1 MTSSLV
7 IKYIPSL
14 DEPPLLRR
22 YDKDQFVLNT
32 LGAEIST
39 KLPHVWNRV
48 GPVWKN
54 AMLVMT
60 SRDSEE
66 SAEDESDSTDGEDQ
80 SYKPVYRVRNL
91 VKWLVVWLENDNV
104 AEALDATADPQ
115 DILEQPRRVKPT
127 NAQQQEP
134 STISGVGFS
143 DLPPELV
150 VYIAQLALEDDPH
163 IATTLSHLNSA
174 FRICTL
180 STPSL
185 WTVID
190 IKFPEKQIAAHLER
204 SGSAFLRVRA
214 SLILLTKLKFL
225 GMGKLDNFV
234 KMIRPH
240 SARIS
245 SLEMLY
251 TSYMWARYA
260 LTTSLPQMGALPN
273 LDQFEYGVL
282 LHQPFGYYRLADLPA
297 TCRPRRIR
305 LEGLRINTFRDL
317 FSEKVVSLKV
327 TECWEGGLG
336 DWQEALQ
343 SMKSLQILEI
353 LDFKMEDPGLGKV
366 ARFGTKISPISL
378 PYLQT
383 LSLTRVP
390 RAVLISLL
398 QALQTPNLIS
408 ATIAFLEPDGLRDYN
423 LGAPKLK
430 PQPTH
435 GLSDTVLLPFVAAN
449 SQLQELDLHNCCMTP
464 DMWTAVFAPLH
475 NLSKLRIASSDVTTK
490 ALKSLVA
497 SSGALPALPS
507 LTHLTLDNESLD
519 EDSSLSFY
527 TIDEV
532 ITTRWALCQQQAEGR
547 AGLVQFQALK
557 SVILRGWNESHLPT
571 TTELARLSGLVEH
584 LHLEV
589 FRETSDDGE
598 ATDGEWETLSEGS
611 WASGDQAVVDRG
623 NRLLRH
629 QLRMW
634 LEGTIGDGDGMNS
647 FDDWEWDDDKKS
659 PSPEIRA
666 SNHLRENLRD
676 FYKGFPR
683 HRSSPFNLDP
693 SRNHDPPLDF
703 YTARIHD
710 LLSPKAVLLTM
721 ILMFITTIL

>member
-32 LGAEIST
+32 LGAEISK
-39 KLPHVWNRV
+39 KLPHVWNMV

-66 SAEDESDSTDGEDQ
+66 SAEDESDSTEEEDQ

-91 VKWLVVWLENDNV
+91 VKWLAVWLENDNV
-104 AEALDATADPQ
+104 AEAWVRDPLLYHIHYWLDATADPQ

-134 STISGVGFS
+134 PTISGVGFS

-190 IKFPEKQIAAHLER
+190 IKFPKKQIAAHLER

-234 KMIRPH
+234 EMIRPH

-251 TSYMWARYA
+251 TSYTWAVYA
-260 LTTSLPQMGALPN
+260 LTTSLPQIGALPN
-273 LDQFEYGVL
+273 LDQFEYGL
-282 LHQPFGYYRLADLPA
+282 LHQPFVYYGRADLPA
-297 TCRPRRIR
+297 TCRPKTIR
-305 LEGLRINTFRDL
+305 LEGPIINTFHYL

-327 TECWEGGLG
+327 TECWERGLG

-343 SMKSLQILEI
+343 SMKSLQRLEI
-353 LDFKMEDPGLGKV
+353 LDFKMQDPGLGNV
-366 ARFGTKISPISL
+366 ARFGPRISPISL
-378 PYLQT
+378 PYLQI

-390 RAVLISLL
+390 RAVLINLL

-408 ATIAFLEPDGLRDYN
+408 VTIAFLEPDGLRDYN
-423 LGAPKLK
+423 HGAPNLK

-449 SQLQELDLHNCCMTP
+449 PQLQELDLHNCCMTP
-464 DMWTAVFAPLH
+464 DMWTAVFAPLQ
-475 NLSKLRIASSDVTTK
+475 NLSKLRIASSDVNTK

-497 SSGALPALPS
+497 SSGAPPALPS

-532 ITTRWALCQQQAEGR
+532 ITTRWALCQQQPEGR
-547 AGLVQFQALK
+547 AGPLQIQALK
-557 SVILRGWNESHLPT
+557 SVILRGWNESHIPT
-571 TTELARLSGLVEH
+571 TTELARLNGLVEH

-589 FRETSDDGE
+589 FGETSDDGE

-611 WASGDQAVVDRG
+611 WASGDQAVVDR
-623 NRLLRH
+623 NRRLLRH
-629 QLRMW
+629 QLRRW
-634 LEGTIGDGDGMNS
+634 LEGTINHGDGMDS

-666 SNHLRENLRD
+666 
-676 FYKGFPR
+676 
-683 HRSSPFNLDP
+683 
-693 SRNHDPPLDF
+693 
-703 YTARIHD
+703 
-710 LLSPKAVLLTM
+710 
-721 ILMFITTIL
+721 